1 MSRETSSVR
10 RSLIRDTRGATLVEF
25 AVVAPI
31 FIGILLFI
39 FDTAYLIFAR
49 AILRGEVNAVARAS
63 TMETATNESRA
74 VMDARVIERVRLLVP
89 HGELD
94 FDRAAFG
101 NYTRAQARVEPF
113 VDNNDSN
120 ACDSGESFLDLN
132 GNGQH
137 DLDGGRTNVGDA
149 RDVVV
154 YTVSL
159 QYDRLFPVAGL
170 LGLNESVQLQAQ
182 TLLKNQPFGVQAQ
195 PTTGTCP

>member
-1 MSRETSSVR
+1 MRRETSSIR
-10 RSLIRDTRGATLVEF
+10 RSLVRDTRGATIVEF

-74 VMDARVIERVRLLVP
+74 TMDARVTERVGLLVP
-89 HGELD
+89 HGALD
-94 FDRAAFG
+94 FDRVSFG
-101 NYTRAQARVEPF
+101 NYTRAQARAEPF
-113 VDNNDSN
+113 VDNNNSN
-120 ACDSGESFLDLN
+120 ACDNGESFLDLN

-137 DLDGGRTNVGDA
+137 DLDGGNANVGGA

-154 YTVSL
+154 YTVTL
-159 QYDRLFPVAGL
+159 QYDRLFPVAGM
-170 LGLNESVQLQAQ
+170 LGLSQSVEIQAQ

-195 PTTGTCP
+195 PTTGLCP